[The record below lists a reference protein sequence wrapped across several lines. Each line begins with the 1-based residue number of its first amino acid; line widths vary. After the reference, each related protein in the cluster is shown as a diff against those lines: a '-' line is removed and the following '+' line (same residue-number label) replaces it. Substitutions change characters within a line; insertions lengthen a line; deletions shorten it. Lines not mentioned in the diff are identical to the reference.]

1 MRFDLSWLRGR
12 PDRSFPP
19 VDVIGADQ
27 PGVEPSF
34 YLIDV
39 YRTRIDPPTGMLS
52 GVLMGKVRG
61 GIEQGVEMNLKTA
74 KVRVEGK

>member
-1 MRFDLSWLRGR
+1 M
-12 PDRSFPP
+12 
-19 VDVIGADQ
+19 GASAITSATLMLLAA
-27 PGVEPSF
+27 VATSEAKPSF

-61 GIEQGVEMNLKTA
+61 GIEQGVEMNLKNA
-74 KVRVEGK
+74 KARVEGK